1 MATRKPASAKKT
13 STSRKTAARRTSGRT
28 TARRTSRRS
37 TRSTSTYTRRG
48 RPGLPT
54 TIGSAIGMLVVTT
67 LLEASWPVRV
77 GLVLVVLL
85 LGLAYLVWD
94 HRAELAAAASDEA
107 QAPGAAPADPTAAAV
122 QPPDPTPTQGD
133 PTHE

>member
-1 MATRKPASAKKT
+1 MATRKPTSAKKT
-13 STSRKTAARRTSGRT
+13 STSRKTAARRTTSRRT
-28 TARRTSRRS
+28 TARRTSSRRT
-37 TRSTSTYTRRG
+37 TRSTSIRRR

-67 LLEASWPVRV
+67 LLEASWAIRV

-94 HRAELAAAASDEA
+94 HRADLASASS
-107 QAPGAAPADPTAAAV
+107 PGAPPAGDVPAEPAATADRL
-122 QPPDPTPTQGD
+122 PGPTPTQGD
-133 PTHE
+133 PSHE